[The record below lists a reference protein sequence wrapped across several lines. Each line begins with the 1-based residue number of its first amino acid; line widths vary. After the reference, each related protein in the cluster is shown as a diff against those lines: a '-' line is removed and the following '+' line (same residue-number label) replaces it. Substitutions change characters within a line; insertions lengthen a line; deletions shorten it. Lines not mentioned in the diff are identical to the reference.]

1 MKANALTLKKEPG
14 LCFRGDKMKKA
25 LTVLL
30 IVALSV
36 TIGFLVSVILKKTGD
51 YQTEIN
57 DLKVQLSMIKESE
70 TILNKEIENM
80 KARHEQAVNE
90 KDAKIDKL
98 KRDSEAVKVSSMEQI
113 KRIREAVN
121 KSWEQRFND
130 IEQEYFTALVKIRKQ
145 DLVILSQDEM
155 ILELKGQCKEW
166 EELDIIRRQNIQRA
180 IADLRKSIDLN
191 ETQNNDN
198 AKLKKK
204 LTFWRIIGVVAGG
217 TVAALVVGK

>member
-1 MKANALTLKKEPG
+1 
-14 LCFRGDKMKKA
+14 MKKA

-30 IVALSV
+30 IVVLSV

-57 DLKVQLSMIKESE
+57 DLKVQLSMLEESE
-70 TILNKEIENM
+70 TLLNKEIENM
-80 KARHEQAVNE
+80 KARHERVVVE

-98 KRDSEAVKVSSMEQI
+98 KRDSEAVKVSSLEQI

-130 IEQEYFTALVKIRKQ
+130 IEQEYFTALVKIDKQ

-166 EELDIIRRQNIQRA
+166 EELDIVRRQNIQRA

-191 ETQNNDN
+191 EAQNNDN
-198 AKLKKK
+198 AKLKRK
-204 LTFWRIIGVVAGG
+204 LTFWRVLGVVAGG
-217 TVAALVVGK
+217 AVAALVVGK